1 MLETRI
7 AIGRVSGG
15 FRVDDTVIPV
25 PESVAGKP
33 HLFQGEVSRLAAWLA
48 ECWWAPERYVEDG
61 SAPSPEA
68 FAPCAPGAVRLAAH
82 AVRENWLAIVPVPC
96 ETVWDAPVP
105 HLMLAL
111 VACSEIDGGEFE
123 APGEAK
129 SVAASGS
136 QEPGVG
142 NGVVKAAIVPDNQ
155 AAEADADD
163 GDGQYGE
170 QQRVLVD
177 PV

>member
-33 HLFQGEVSRLAAWLA
+33 HLFRGEVSRLAAWLA

-68 FAPCAPGAVRLAAH
+68 FAPCAPGAVRLAAR

-123 APGEAK
+123 APGEADL
-129 SVAASGS
+129 VAVAHPGPVVAGGAVDGVCDARPVPA
-136 QEPGVG
+136 EPPVDKPQDERG
-142 NGVVKAAIVPDNQ
+142 
-155 AAEADADD
+155 ERD
-163 GDGQYGE
+163 G
-170 QQRVLVD
+170 
-177 PV
+177 